1 MSITFSCDNCYSQF
15 TVDSRLAGRRARCRK
30 CNRKMQVPDV
40 STGDA
45 PDPMEIRRRSN
56 SRHGHRSPQFSSPEP
71 AAKGKRPIS
80 WLDAVNSQV
89 GLKPVSIMSEPE
101 MRHREED
108 SFDSSIT
115 SYKIPVPIEQRPVNV
130 VMNKSKDLV
139 NAGYME
145 TIHSYK
151 QFFKRFQYLF
161 RRINE
166 MSYGLSIIC
175 FIAAIVGAI
184 MGKHSITV
192 TGISAIV
199 LLNIIGL
206 AAGVSNLIAL
216 QFRGNP
222 VKGILFL
229 LPPVALYYLWTNS
242 AKWRKPINRIMTP
255 IVVLCAVIGAYL
267 YIPWLNG
274 NKASQDN
281 WADRIEGA
289 VETIR
294 HDVGDS
300 LSEAKEKANELKEKL
315 PDDLKNMDL
324 EQVKKKAGETVDDL
338 KDKLQDTR
346 RKISTPEKRDP

>member
-1 MSITFSCDNCYSQF
+1 
-15 TVDSRLAGRRARCRK
+15 
-30 CNRKMQVPDV
+30 MQVPDV

-45 PDPMEIRRRSN
+45 SAPLDIRRSSS
-56 SRHGHRSPQFSSPEP
+56 SRHGHRSPQISSPEP
-71 AAKGKRPIS
+71 APQVKRPIS

-89 GLKPVSIMSEPE
+89 GLKPVTMMSEPE

-115 SYKIPVPIEQRPVNV
+115 SYKIPVPIEQRPMNKV
-130 VMNKSKDLV
+130 VNKSKDVV

-145 TIHSYK
+145 TIRSYK

-175 FIAAIVGAI
+175 LIAAIVGSI
-184 MGKHSITV
+184 MGKHAITV
-192 TGISAIV
+192 TGISTIV

-216 QFRGNP
+216 QFRGSP

-229 LPPVALYYLWTNS
+229 FPPVALYYLWTNS

-255 IVVLCAVIGAYL
+255 IVVLCAVIGAYV

-274 NKASQDN
+274 NKASQGD

-294 HDVGDS
+294 HDVDGS
-300 LSEAKEKANELKEKL
+300 LSEAKEKANELKDQL

-338 KDKLQDTR
+338 KDRLQNTG
-346 RKISTPEKRDP
+346 RKSSTPEKKEP